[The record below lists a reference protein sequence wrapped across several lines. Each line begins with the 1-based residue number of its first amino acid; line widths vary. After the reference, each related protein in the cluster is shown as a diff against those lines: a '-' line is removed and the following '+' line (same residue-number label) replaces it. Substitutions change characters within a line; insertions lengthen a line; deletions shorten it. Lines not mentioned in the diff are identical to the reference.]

1 MYKIDF
7 NNPIHIHFIGIGGI
21 SMSGLAKILLSEG
34 FTVSGSDAHSSAL
47 TDELIGDGCIVSVPQ
62 SAGNITNDIDLVVYT
77 AAIHP
82 DNPEF
87 KAAKE
92 AGLPMLTRA
101 ELLGQIMTIYKNAIN
116 IAGTHGKT
124 TTTSMV
130 SEILLAAN
138 MDPTISVGGIL
149 NSIGGNT
156 RVGCNKYFVAE
167 ACEYTNSFLSF
178 NPTMNIILNVKE
190 DHLDFFKDIDD
201 IRHSFKLFTE
211 KLPSDGTLIINTDI
225 DNYEYFY
232 QDTDCEVITFGSDP
246 AKSMYSASDITYD
259 ELGRCTYSLLING
272 EKADTITLGVPGL
285 HNVYNS
291 LAAIAAARKLSVDME
306 HIKAGLSN
314 FKGTNRRFEK
324 KGTFNGVTVIDDYAH
339 HPDEIR
345 ATLSSAAT
353 FILCAA
359 DKVLMSDAAVVMI
372 HNTQSS
378 WGGGDYRDAQMTADM
393 LREFNE
399 SVLNVYEKKTG
410 KSREELQAMMDKDTF
425 MSPKT
430 AIENGFADGM
440 LFEDGKDD
448 ESSQMNFIEA
458 SKQMAVYN
466 STLPVISDEKAH
478 ELMLL
483 LNSGKLPERKVLDDL
498 NSNKADKPSE
508 NADTN
513 KNNITN
519 ENNGKEQNMTLEE
532 MLKEHP
538 ELKAEVDGLKAEA
551 KAEGEKEGADKERGR
566 IENLDKIA
574 ANVSAEMLKNAK
586 YGDADARVDAR
597 ELAYQAM
604 LAQKQEAAAYMRDAM
619 ADSKES
625 GAGDVGASLSDSD
638 KDLQDVENMA
648 AYVNGRRG
656 GKR

>member
-1 MYKIDF
+1 MTKI
-7 NNPIHIHFIGIGGI
+7 NVKGP
-21 SMSGLAKILLSEG
+21 
-34 FTVSGSDAHSSAL
+34 
-47 TDELIGDGCIVSVPQ
+47 IVSND
-62 SAGNITNDIDLVVYT
+62 SARLYRYFGWDACCVNDINTGLESANGDDVVIEVNSQGGLCT
-77 AAIHP
+77 AGF
-82 DNPEF
+82 E
-87 KAAKE
+87 
-92 AGLPMLTRA
+92 
-101 ELLGQIMTIYKNAIN
+101 
-116 IAGTHGKT
+116 
-124 TTTSMV
+124 
-130 SEILLAAN
+130 
-138 MDPTISVGGIL
+138 
-149 NSIGGNT
+149 
-156 RVGCNKYFVAE
+156 
-167 ACEYTNSFLSF
+167 
-178 NPTMNIILNVKE
+178 
-190 DHLDFFKDIDD
+190 
-201 IRHSFKLFTE
+201 
-211 KLPSDGTLIINTDI
+211 
-225 DNYEYFY
+225 
-232 QDTDCEVITFGSDP
+232 
-246 AKSMYSASDITYD
+246 MYSTIRQY
-259 ELGRCTYSLLING
+259 EGNVEVHVIN
-272 EKADTITLGVPGL
+272 AC
-285 HNVYNS
+285 
-291 LAAIAAARKLSVDME
+291 
-306 HIKAGLSN
+306 
-314 FKGTNRRFEK
+314 
-324 KGTFNGVTVIDDYAH
+324 
-339 HPDEIR
+339 
-345 ATLSSAAT
+345 SAAT

-410 KSREELQAMMDKDTF
+410 KSREELQAMMDNDTF
-425 MSPKT
+425 MSPQT

-440 LFEDGKDD
+440 LFEDEKDD

-483 LNSGKLPERKVLDDL
+483 LNSGK
-498 NSNKADKPSE
+498 
-508 NADTN
+508 
-513 KNNITN
+513 NITN

-538 ELKAEVDGLKAEA
+538 ELKAEVDVLKAEA

-604 LAQKQEAAAYMRDAM
+604 IAQKQEAAAYMRDAM

-625 GAGDVGASLSDSD
+625 GAADVGASLSDSD

>member
-1 MYKIDF
+1 
-7 NNPIHIHFIGIGGI
+7 
-21 SMSGLAKILLSEG
+21 
-34 FTVSGSDAHSSAL
+34 
-47 TDELIGDGCIVSVPQ
+47 
-62 SAGNITNDIDLVVYT
+62 
-77 AAIHP
+77 
-82 DNPEF
+82 
-87 KAAKE
+87 
-92 AGLPMLTRA
+92 
-101 ELLGQIMTIYKNAIN
+101 
-116 IAGTHGKT
+116 
-124 TTTSMV
+124 
-130 SEILLAAN
+130 
-138 MDPTISVGGIL
+138 
-149 NSIGGNT
+149 
-156 RVGCNKYFVAE
+156 
-167 ACEYTNSFLSF
+167 
-178 NPTMNIILNVKE
+178 
-190 DHLDFFKDIDD
+190 
-201 IRHSFKLFTE
+201 
-211 KLPSDGTLIINTDI
+211 
-225 DNYEYFY
+225 
-232 QDTDCEVITFGSDP
+232 
-246 AKSMYSASDITYD
+246 MYSAIRQY
-259 ELGRCTYSLLING
+259 EGNVEVHVIN
-272 EKADTITLGVPGL
+272 AC
-285 HNVYNS
+285 
-291 LAAIAAARKLSVDME
+291 
-306 HIKAGLSN
+306 
-314 FKGTNRRFEK
+314 
-324 KGTFNGVTVIDDYAH
+324 
-339 HPDEIR
+339 
-345 ATLSSAAT
+345 SAAT

-410 KSREELQAMMDKDTF
+410 KSREELQAMMDNDTF

-440 LFEDGKDD
+440 LFEDEKDD

-483 LNSGKLPERKVLDDL
+483 LNSGKLPERKVPDDL
-498 NSNKADKPSE
+498 NSNKADNPSE
-508 NADTN
+508 NADT
-513 KNNITN
+513 NNITN

-604 LAQKQEAAAYMRDAM
+604 LAQKQEAAAYMHDAI
-619 ADSKES
+619 ADSEKS
-625 GAGDVGASLSDSD
+625 GAPDVGASLSDSD

>member
-1 MYKIDF
+1 MTKI
-7 NNPIHIHFIGIGGI
+7 NVKGP
-21 SMSGLAKILLSEG
+21 
-34 FTVSGSDAHSSAL
+34 
-47 TDELIGDGCIVSVPQ
+47 IVSND
-62 SAGNITNDIDLVVYT
+62 SAGLYHWLGWDACCVNDINTGLESANGADVVIEVNSQGGLCT
-77 AAIHP
+77 AGF
-82 DNPEF
+82 E
-87 KAAKE
+87 
-92 AGLPMLTRA
+92 
-101 ELLGQIMTIYKNAIN
+101 
-116 IAGTHGKT
+116 
-124 TTTSMV
+124 
-130 SEILLAAN
+130 
-138 MDPTISVGGIL
+138 
-149 NSIGGNT
+149 
-156 RVGCNKYFVAE
+156 
-167 ACEYTNSFLSF
+167 
-178 NPTMNIILNVKE
+178 
-190 DHLDFFKDIDD
+190 
-201 IRHSFKLFTE
+201 
-211 KLPSDGTLIINTDI
+211 
-225 DNYEYFY
+225 
-232 QDTDCEVITFGSDP
+232 
-246 AKSMYSASDITYD
+246 MYSAIKQYD
-259 ELGRCTYSLLING
+259 GNVEVHVIN
-272 EKADTITLGVPGL
+272 AC
-285 HNVYNS
+285 
-291 LAAIAAARKLSVDME
+291 
-306 HIKAGLSN
+306 
-314 FKGTNRRFEK
+314 
-324 KGTFNGVTVIDDYAH
+324 
-339 HPDEIR
+339 
-345 ATLSSAAT
+345 SAAT

-440 LFEDGKDD
+440 LFEDKKDD

-478 ELMLL
+478 EIMLL
-483 LNSGKLPERKVLDDL
+483 LKNGKFPEGKVPDDL
-498 NSNKADKPSE
+498 NSNKADNPSE

-532 MLKEHP
+532 MLKEYP
-538 ELKAEVDGLKAEA
+538 ELKAEVESIKAEA

-574 ANVSAEMLKNAK
+574 ANVSVEMLKNAK

-604 LAQKQEAAAYMRDAM
+604 LAQKQEAAAYMRDAV

-625 GAGDVGASLSDSD
+625 GAADVGASLSDSD

>member
-156 RVGCNKYFVAE
+156 RVGGNKYFVAE

-225 DNYEYFY
+225 DN
-232 QDTDCEVITFGSDP
+232 
-246 AKSMYSASDITYD
+246 YD

-345 ATLSSAAT
+345 ATLSSAAHYPHNNVWVVFQPHT
-353 FILCAA
+353 YSRTKLLFNEFADALSHA
-359 DKVLMSDAAVVMI
+359 DKVVLAKIYAARETDTLGI
-372 HNTQSS
+372 SS
-378 WGGGDYRDAQMTADM
+378 AD
-393 LREFNE
+393 LCEKIKSLGKE
-399 SVLNVYEKKTG
+399 CVYI
-410 KSREELQAMMDKDTF
+410 D
-425 MSPKT
+425 
-430 AIENGFADGM
+430 N
-440 LFEDGKDD
+440 FED
-448 ESSQMNFIEA
+448 IE
-458 SKQMAVYN
+458 KY
-466 STLPVISDEKAH
+466 L
-478 ELMLL
+478 
-483 LNSGKLPERKVLDDL
+483 
-498 NSNKADKPSE
+498 
-508 NADTN
+508 
-513 KNNITN
+513 
-519 ENNGKEQNMTLEE
+519 
-532 MLKEHP
+532 
-538 ELKAEVDGLKAEA
+538 
-551 KAEGEKEGADKERGR
+551 
-566 IENLDKIA
+566 
-574 ANVSAEMLKNAK
+574 LKNCIN
-586 YGDADARVDAR
+586 GD
-597 ELAYQAM
+597 LLITM
-604 LAQKQEAAAYMRDAM
+604 
-619 ADSKES
+619 
-625 GAGDVGASLSDSD
+625 GAGDVYQIGE
-638 KDLQDVENMA
+638 DLL
-648 AYVNGRRG
+648 
-656 GKR
+656 K

>member
-1 MYKIDF
+1 MTKI
-7 NNPIHIHFIGIGGI
+7 NVKGP
-21 SMSGLAKILLSEG
+21 
-34 FTVSGSDAHSSAL
+34 
-47 TDELIGDGCIVSVPQ
+47 IVSND
-62 SAGNITNDIDLVVYT
+62 SAWLYHYLGWDACCVNDINTGLESANGDDVVIEVNSQGGLCT
-77 AAIHP
+77 AGF
-82 DNPEF
+82 E
-87 KAAKE
+87 
-92 AGLPMLTRA
+92 
-101 ELLGQIMTIYKNAIN
+101 
-116 IAGTHGKT
+116 
-124 TTTSMV
+124 
-130 SEILLAAN
+130 
-138 MDPTISVGGIL
+138 
-149 NSIGGNT
+149 
-156 RVGCNKYFVAE
+156 
-167 ACEYTNSFLSF
+167 
-178 NPTMNIILNVKE
+178 
-190 DHLDFFKDIDD
+190 
-201 IRHSFKLFTE
+201 
-211 KLPSDGTLIINTDI
+211 
-225 DNYEYFY
+225 
-232 QDTDCEVITFGSDP
+232 
-246 AKSMYSASDITYD
+246 MYSAIRQY
-259 ELGRCTYSLLING
+259 EGNVEVHVIN
-272 EKADTITLGVPGL
+272 AC
-285 HNVYNS
+285 
-291 LAAIAAARKLSVDME
+291 
-306 HIKAGLSN
+306 
-314 FKGTNRRFEK
+314 
-324 KGTFNGVTVIDDYAH
+324 
-339 HPDEIR
+339 
-345 ATLSSAAT
+345 SAAT

-410 KSREELQAMMDKDTF
+410 KSREELQAMMDNDTF
-425 MSPKT
+425 MSPQT

-440 LFEDGKDD
+440 LFEDEKDD

-483 LNSGKLPERKVLDDL
+483 LNSGKLPERKVPDDL
-498 NSNKADKPSE
+498 NSNKADNPSE

-513 KNNITN
+513 NIIN

-625 GAGDVGASLSDSD
+625 GAADVGASLSDSD

>member
-1 MYKIDF
+1 MTKI
-7 NNPIHIHFIGIGGI
+7 NVKGP
-21 SMSGLAKILLSEG
+21 
-34 FTVSGSDAHSSAL
+34 
-47 TDELIGDGCIVSVPQ
+47 IVSND
-62 SAGNITNDIDLVVYT
+62 SAGLYHWLGWDACCVNDINTGLESANGADVVIEVNSQGGLCT
-77 AAIHP
+77 AGF
-82 DNPEF
+82 E
-87 KAAKE
+87 
-92 AGLPMLTRA
+92 
-101 ELLGQIMTIYKNAIN
+101 
-116 IAGTHGKT
+116 
-124 TTTSMV
+124 
-130 SEILLAAN
+130 
-138 MDPTISVGGIL
+138 
-149 NSIGGNT
+149 
-156 RVGCNKYFVAE
+156 
-167 ACEYTNSFLSF
+167 
-178 NPTMNIILNVKE
+178 
-190 DHLDFFKDIDD
+190 
-201 IRHSFKLFTE
+201 
-211 KLPSDGTLIINTDI
+211 
-225 DNYEYFY
+225 
-232 QDTDCEVITFGSDP
+232 
-246 AKSMYSASDITYD
+246 MYSAIKQYD
-259 ELGRCTYSLLING
+259 GNVEVHVIN
-272 EKADTITLGVPGL
+272 AC
-285 HNVYNS
+285 
-291 LAAIAAARKLSVDME
+291 
-306 HIKAGLSN
+306 
-314 FKGTNRRFEK
+314 
-324 KGTFNGVTVIDDYAH
+324 
-339 HPDEIR
+339 
-345 ATLSSAAT
+345 SAAT

-440 LFEDGKDD
+440 LFEDKKDD

-478 ELMLL
+478 EIMLL
-483 LNSGKLPERKVLDDL
+483 LKNGKFPEGKVPDDL
-498 NSNKADKPSE
+498 NSNKADNPSE

-532 MLKEHP
+532 MLKEYP
-538 ELKAEVDGLKAEA
+538 ELKAEVESIKAEA

-586 YGDADARVDAR
+586 YGDANARVDAR

-604 LAQKQEAAAYMRDAM
+604 LAQKQDAAAYMRDAM

-625 GAGDVGASLSDSD
+625 GAADVGASLSDSD

>member
-1 MYKIDF
+1 MTKI
-7 NNPIHIHFIGIGGI
+7 NVKGP
-21 SMSGLAKILLSEG
+21 
-34 FTVSGSDAHSSAL
+34 
-47 TDELIGDGCIVSVPQ
+47 IVSND
-62 SAGNITNDIDLVVYT
+62 SARLYRYFGWDACCVNDINTGLESANGDDVVIEVNSQGGLCT
-77 AAIHP
+77 AGF
-82 DNPEF
+82 E
-87 KAAKE
+87 
-92 AGLPMLTRA
+92 
-101 ELLGQIMTIYKNAIN
+101 
-116 IAGTHGKT
+116 
-124 TTTSMV
+124 
-130 SEILLAAN
+130 
-138 MDPTISVGGIL
+138 
-149 NSIGGNT
+149 
-156 RVGCNKYFVAE
+156 
-167 ACEYTNSFLSF
+167 
-178 NPTMNIILNVKE
+178 
-190 DHLDFFKDIDD
+190 
-201 IRHSFKLFTE
+201 
-211 KLPSDGTLIINTDI
+211 
-225 DNYEYFY
+225 
-232 QDTDCEVITFGSDP
+232 
-246 AKSMYSASDITYD
+246 MYSTIRQY
-259 ELGRCTYSLLING
+259 EGNVEVHVIN
-272 EKADTITLGVPGL
+272 AC
-285 HNVYNS
+285 
-291 LAAIAAARKLSVDME
+291 
-306 HIKAGLSN
+306 
-314 FKGTNRRFEK
+314 
-324 KGTFNGVTVIDDYAH
+324 
-339 HPDEIR
+339 
-345 ATLSSAAT
+345 SAAT

-466 STLPVISDEKAH
+466 STLPVISDKKAH

-483 LNSGKLPERKVLDDL
+483 LNSGKLPERKVPDDL

-538 ELKAEVDGLKAEA
+538 ELKAEA

-604 LAQKQEAAAYMRDAM
+604 IAQKQEAAAYMRDAM

-625 GAGDVGASLSDSD
+625 GAADVGASLSDSD

>member
-1 MYKIDF
+1 MTKI
-7 NNPIHIHFIGIGGI
+7 NVKGP
-21 SMSGLAKILLSEG
+21 
-34 FTVSGSDAHSSAL
+34 
-47 TDELIGDGCIVSVPQ
+47 IVSND
-62 SAGNITNDIDLVVYT
+62 SAWLYHYLGWDACCVNDINTGLESANGDDVVIEVNSQGGLCT
-77 AAIHP
+77 AGF
-82 DNPEF
+82 E
-87 KAAKE
+87 
-92 AGLPMLTRA
+92 
-101 ELLGQIMTIYKNAIN
+101 
-116 IAGTHGKT
+116 
-124 TTTSMV
+124 
-130 SEILLAAN
+130 
-138 MDPTISVGGIL
+138 
-149 NSIGGNT
+149 
-156 RVGCNKYFVAE
+156 
-167 ACEYTNSFLSF
+167 
-178 NPTMNIILNVKE
+178 
-190 DHLDFFKDIDD
+190 
-201 IRHSFKLFTE
+201 
-211 KLPSDGTLIINTDI
+211 
-225 DNYEYFY
+225 
-232 QDTDCEVITFGSDP
+232 
-246 AKSMYSASDITYD
+246 MYSAIKQY
-259 ELGRCTYSLLING
+259 EGNVEVHVIN
-272 EKADTITLGVPGL
+272 AC
-285 HNVYNS
+285 
-291 LAAIAAARKLSVDME
+291 
-306 HIKAGLSN
+306 
-314 FKGTNRRFEK
+314 
-324 KGTFNGVTVIDDYAH
+324 
-339 HPDEIR
+339 
-345 ATLSSAAT
+345 SAAT

-410 KSREELQAMMDKDTF
+410 KSREELQAMMDNDTY
-425 MSPKT
+425 MSPQT
-430 AIENGFADGM
+430 AIKNGFADGM
-440 LFEDGKDD
+440 LFEEEKDD

-483 LNSGKLPERKVLDDL
+483 LKSGKLLEGKVPDDL
-498 NSNKADKPSE
+498 NGNKADKPSE

-538 ELKAEVDGLKAEA
+538 ELKAEVESIKAEA

-586 YGDADARVDAR
+586 YGDDDARVDAR

-604 LAQKQEAAAYMRDAM
+604 LAQKQEAAAYMRDAI
-619 ADSKES
+619 ADSEKS
-625 GAGDVGASLSDSD
+625 GAPDVGASLSDSD

>member
-1 MYKIDF
+1 
-7 NNPIHIHFIGIGGI
+7 
-21 SMSGLAKILLSEG
+21 
-34 FTVSGSDAHSSAL
+34 
-47 TDELIGDGCIVSVPQ
+47 
-62 SAGNITNDIDLVVYT
+62 
-77 AAIHP
+77 
-82 DNPEF
+82 
-87 KAAKE
+87 
-92 AGLPMLTRA
+92 
-101 ELLGQIMTIYKNAIN
+101 
-116 IAGTHGKT
+116 
-124 TTTSMV
+124 
-130 SEILLAAN
+130 
-138 MDPTISVGGIL
+138 
-149 NSIGGNT
+149 
-156 RVGCNKYFVAE
+156 
-167 ACEYTNSFLSF
+167 
-178 NPTMNIILNVKE
+178 
-190 DHLDFFKDIDD
+190 
-201 IRHSFKLFTE
+201 
-211 KLPSDGTLIINTDI
+211 
-225 DNYEYFY
+225 
-232 QDTDCEVITFGSDP
+232 
-246 AKSMYSASDITYD
+246 MYSAIKQY
-259 ELGRCTYSLLING
+259 EGNVEVHVIN
-272 EKADTITLGVPGL
+272 AC
-285 HNVYNS
+285 
-291 LAAIAAARKLSVDME
+291 
-306 HIKAGLSN
+306 
-314 FKGTNRRFEK
+314 
-324 KGTFNGVTVIDDYAH
+324 
-339 HPDEIR
+339 
-345 ATLSSAAT
+345 SAAT

-378 WGGGDYRDAQMTADM
+378 WSGGDYRDAQMTADM

-410 KSREELQAMMDKDTF
+410 KSREELQAMMDNDTY

-440 LFEDGKDD
+440 LFENEKDG
-448 ESSQMNFIEA
+448 ESSQANFIEA

-466 STLPVISDEKAH
+466 STLPVVSDEKAH
-478 ELMLL
+478 EIMLL
-483 LNSGKLPERKVLDDL
+483 LKSGKLPEGKVTDDL
-498 NSNKADKPSE
+498 NSNKADKTSE

-604 LAQKQEAAAYMRDAM
+604 LAQKQEAAAYMRDAI
-619 ADSKES
+619 ADSEKS
-625 GAGDVGASLSDSD
+625 GAPDVGASLSDSD